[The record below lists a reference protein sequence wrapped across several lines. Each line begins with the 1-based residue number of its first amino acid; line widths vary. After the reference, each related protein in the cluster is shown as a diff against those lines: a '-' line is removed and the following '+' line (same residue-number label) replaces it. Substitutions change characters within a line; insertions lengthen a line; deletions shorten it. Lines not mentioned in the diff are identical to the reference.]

1 MNDIKTLIARADADA
16 DLAGSVVLTDAE
28 WAALRA
34 RLTADAIQPLVEA
47 ARAHLL
53 AFRPIATFR
62 EYKEAH
68 AALGAALKPYYP
80 ELHQPL

>member
-1 MNDIKTLIARADADA
+1 MVIDLKTLIARADADA

-34 RLTADAIQPLVEA
+34 RLTADGVQPLVQA
-47 ARAHLL
+47 ARAHLV

-62 EYKEAH
+62 EYKDAH
-68 AALGAALKPYYP
+68 AALGEALKLYP
-80 ELHQPL
+80 EINQPL